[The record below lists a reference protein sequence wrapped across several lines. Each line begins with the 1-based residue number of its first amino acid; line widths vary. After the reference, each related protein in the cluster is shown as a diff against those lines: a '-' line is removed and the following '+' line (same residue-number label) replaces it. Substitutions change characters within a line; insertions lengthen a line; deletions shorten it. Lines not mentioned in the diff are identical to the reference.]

1 VGTRAARTLGSPL
14 VVMALVA
21 ALLVPVGE
29 NVVAAPAGAATP
41 VAPCGK
47 GNATGATDTGVTNKS
62 ITIATIQDIGGPR
75 PGLFTNEQKAMEG
88 FVAYCNSLGGI
99 NGRTLNLVKYD
110 SALLDAFAQYQKA
123 CDQFAI
129 VGEVLIFDDVGVKP
143 TTACGIPSVA
153 GISQPTRTRS
163 DNVFN
168 PSPNPG
174 DKVALGRYQWLK
186 KQFPGV
192 QKSAAM
198 LYANTATT
206 QNSGDKQ
213 IAGMEQLGYNFAYKG
228 VTEINVVNWGPFV
241 NQLRQ
246 HQTTYL
252 TQVADIVNWAGLQ
265 REMVAQGVKVKVTD
279 ATSTVYTPAYIQQAG
294 SAAEGTLIGLTTAAF
309 EDAKKLP
316 ELQNYL
322 KWVKKMGGTPTSV
335 GVEVW
340 SAGLLFATAMQS
352 LGSNVTRKGL
362 MTALKGIHQWDG
374 NGIQGVADPGA
385 KQPTGCFLY
394 LQVKNGKFVR
404 LYPKQGFACSKA
416 IATVP
421 SAP

>member
-1 VGTRAARTLGSPL
+1 ML
-14 VVMALVA
+14 M
-21 ALLVPVGE
+21 LLSV
-29 NVVAAPAGAATP
+29 TP
-41 VAPCGK
+41 VSVAPV
-47 GNATGATDTGVTNKS
+47 ALPLPHGATDTGVTDKS
-62 ITIATIQDIGGPR
+62 ISIATIQDIGGLR
-75 PGLFTNEQKAMEG
+75 PGLFANEQKSMEG

-99 NGRTLNLVKYD
+99 NGRTLKLVKYD
-110 SALLDAFAQYQKA
+110 SALLDAYAQYQKA

-143 TTACGIPSVA
+143 TTACGVPSVTA
-153 GISQPTRTRS
+153 LSQPARTRS
-163 DNVFN
+163 DLVFN

-198 LYANTATT
+198 LYASTATT
-206 QNSGDKQ
+206 QNSGEQQ
-213 IAGMEQLGYNFAYKG
+213 IAGMEQLGYNFTYRG

-241 NQLRQ
+241 NALRQ

-252 TQVADIVNWAGLQ
+252 TMVADPVNWAGLQ

-279 ATSTVYTPAYIQQAG
+279 ATSTVYSPAYIQQAG
-294 SAAEGTLIGLTTAAF
+294 SAAEGTLIALTTAPF

-316 ELQNYL
+316 EMANYM
-322 KWVKKMGGTPTSV
+322 KWVKKMGGTPTSI

-340 SAGLLFATAMQS
+340 SAGLLFATAVQS

-362 MTALKGIHQWDG
+362 LTALKGIHQWDG
-374 NGIQGVADPGA
+374 NGIQAPADPGN
-385 KQPTGCFLY
+385 KVPTGCFLY

-421 SAP
+421 SAS